1 MRARAAVPE
10 CSSTTRTER
19 IEPAGTASAA
29 ASQLGVTPSMRSGI
43 DPPGIT
49 RSYAVRAASLAARPT
64 ARAAVNDDDDIRHG
78 PFGGRG
84 FYRAA
89 GRWSCTAASGR
100 LCHDTQRGSTVPPSD
115 PPRAHVQADS
125 PAAGAVDAPRPRLF
139 DALAA
144 QRRTAVAAAIEDAA
158 LGLFAA
164 RRMDDVTMDE
174 IAAAAGVA
182 VRTVYRYFPT
192 KDQILLAVPLRG
204 GEAMSAAIRSRPT
217 SEAPFEA
224 LRNAIEAMA
233 PTVDNAELERWFT
246 ALGRNE
252 PNGRLTRMAFLVST
266 EALTEALAERAG
278 LTPQDLWPAMAG
290 TMAANALLVGQHQ
303 WSMHGGDLATHQ
315 LAALQI
321 AGDGLAAFDPGR
333 TGRTS

>member
-1 MRARAAVPE
+1 M
-10 CSSTTRTER
+10 
-19 IEPAGTASAA
+19 
-29 ASQLGVTPSMRSGI
+29 
-43 DPPGIT
+43 
-49 RSYAVRAASLAARPT
+49 
-64 ARAAVNDDDDIRHG
+64 
-78 PFGGRG
+78 
-84 FYRAA
+84 
-89 GRWSCTAASGR
+89 
-100 LCHDTQRGSTVPPSD
+100 PPSD

-333 TGRTS
+333 TGRNLLRTAAPGSDAASAPAYRSQLSSRRRDARTDRMTSRAGRTLRRCRDQAPSAASAAARTCASAKPSM